1 METHYQNAV
10 CPSLPVRGNPKTKLR
25 GTKNE
30 TADELHGQLHGV
42 VIVKWLHGYGEQI
55 LEQWIAYFGEKK

>member
-1 METHYQNAV
+1 MIIGAKATRATDQ
-10 CPSLPVRGNPKTKLR
+10 R
-25 GTKNE
+25 GTENE

-42 VIVKWLHGYGEQI
+42 VIVMWLHGYGEQI